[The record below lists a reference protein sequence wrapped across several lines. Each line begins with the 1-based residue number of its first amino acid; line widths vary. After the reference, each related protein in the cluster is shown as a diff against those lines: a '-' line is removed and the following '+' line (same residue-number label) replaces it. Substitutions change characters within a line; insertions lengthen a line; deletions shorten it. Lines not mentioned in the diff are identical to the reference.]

1 MKKKKP
7 LPPPSPQCP
16 LAPCVRLL
24 AGNWTVE
31 IIYYLQ
37 KGSLRFGELRRAL
50 NGVSAKVLT
59 QRLRELESRSV
70 IWRAVT
76 PSTPPTVSYGLTTI
90 GYELIPILQAMITVG
105 EKINRRQALRDASIN
120 TIEAVEAAAN

>member
-1 MKKKKP
+1 
-7 LPPPSPQCP
+7 
-16 LAPCVRLL
+16 
-24 AGNWTVE
+24 VE